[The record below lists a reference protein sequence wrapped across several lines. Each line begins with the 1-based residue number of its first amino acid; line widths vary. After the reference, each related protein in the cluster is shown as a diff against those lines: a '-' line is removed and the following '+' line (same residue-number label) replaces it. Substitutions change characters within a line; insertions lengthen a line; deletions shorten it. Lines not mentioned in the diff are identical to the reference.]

1 MLSQLKG
8 HRSHSPVR
16 CACMLCSAGMHG
28 HLPRPTAPLAHF
40 GNKGAGPQAATYGP
54 MLPFP
59 LCRSRQ
65 QQGGQN
71 ILMYCVYCCLECVY
85 SLIEY
90 LTKFATVCMAITVR
104 RGMHK
109 DIAAVI

>member
-1 MLSQLKG
+1 
-8 HRSHSPVR
+8 
-16 CACMLCSAGMHG
+16 
-28 HLPRPTAPLAHF
+28 
-40 GNKGAGPQAATYGP
+40 